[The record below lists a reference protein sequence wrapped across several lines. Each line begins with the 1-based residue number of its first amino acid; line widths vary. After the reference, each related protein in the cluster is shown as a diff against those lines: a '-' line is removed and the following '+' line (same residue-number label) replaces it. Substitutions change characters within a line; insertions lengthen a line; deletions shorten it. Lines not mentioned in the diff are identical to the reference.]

1 MSEPIRKVLTAVR
14 AESPFPKDF
23 YRVFHATGIPPWWPL
38 KGITWIGFASQ
49 SQRLHSSFT
58 LWCKLARYK
67 HHCCLVDF
75 YFWGRLSP
83 TATEDKEEF
92 LIIIK
97 KSLMWTWPVS
107 QCDHQRQI
115 RWKLYAQ
122 KHKYHHLF
130 LSYRRH
136 GWTLGFSS
144 QG

>member
-1 MSEPIRKVLTAVR
+1 MNQNEWAHQKSAYCNQSWE
-14 AESPFPKDF
+14 PFPQRLLQGF
-23 YRVFHATGIPPWWPL
+23 SCNRYPPPPWWPL

-92 LIIIK
+92 LIIIE
-97 KSLMWTWPVS
+97 KSLMWTWPEFPSVI
-107 QCDHQRQI
+107 I
-115 RWKLYAQ
+115 RDRFDENYMHRNINITTFFCLTEGMDE
-122 KHKYHHLF
+122 L
-130 LSYRRH
+130 
-136 GWTLGFSS
+136 
-144 QG
+144 